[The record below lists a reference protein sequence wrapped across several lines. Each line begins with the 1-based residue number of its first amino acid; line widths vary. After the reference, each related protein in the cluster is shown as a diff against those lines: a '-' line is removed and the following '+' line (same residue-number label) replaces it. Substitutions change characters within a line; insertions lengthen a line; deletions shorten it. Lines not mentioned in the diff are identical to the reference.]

1 MPTTK
6 SGKYVLTR
14 SPSDS
19 TINPSCWND
28 MGNFLL
34 ISFASIVVPSGYS
47 NDYKMHHPRI
57 KGGLYLILNYLVNMT
72 IMGVSLGYTI
82 LHRVP
87 NDFHGIHLKNPSIN
101 VNIPDVGIGIGIGGN
116 VIKIKMPQ
124 NKVSQNLI
132 YKKTDCINGRFPSIS
147 GRFFARKVSIYIG
160 SQVFYG
166 SDFN

>member
-1 MPTTK
+1 
-6 SGKYVLTR
+6 
-14 SPSDS
+14 
-19 TINPSCWND
+19 

-124 NKVSQNLI
+124 NKVS
-132 YKKTDCINGRFPSIS
+132 
-147 GRFFARKVSIYIG
+147 
-160 SQVFYG
+160 
-166 SDFN
+166 